1 MELKEQWIFIIR
13 RILLM
18 KIYRSI
24 EDYTEDK
31 RSVVTIGTFDGIHLG
46 HQKILSRLINSS
58 KNKNLNSVVLTFFPH
73 PRIIL
78 NKYNE
83 VKMIDTLDEKIIHL
97 NEIGIDSL
105 IIHPFDKNFSLLSA
119 NQFIKDF
126 LVEKLKIKHIIIG
139 YDHRFGK
146 GREASVT
153 DLKNYANDYD
163 FTVEEIKAQEIEKI
177 TISSTK
183 IRNSINQGDI
193 KTTKKY
199 LGRYFMMT
207 GKVVKG
213 DGLGKKINY
222 PTANIFIEE
231 TYKIIPK
238 DGVYLVETKIK
249 DKLFNGMMNIGHRPT
264 IGTNVKSIEVHLF
277 NFNKDIYNQ
286 VISIKMISKIRDEI
300 KFSSIQAL
308 KDQLVKD
315 ENYCLKLINK

>member
-1 MELKEQWIFIIR
+1 
-13 RILLM
+13 M

-24 EDYTEDK
+24 EDYDEDK

-46 HQKILSRLINSS
+46 HQEILSRLIKSS
-58 KNKNLNSVVLTFFPH
+58 KNKDLNSVVLTFFPQ

-105 IIHPFDKNFSLLSA
+105 IIHPFDRNFSLLSA

-126 LVEKLKIKHIIIG
+126 LVDKLKIKHIIIG

-177 TISSTK
+177 TVSSTK

-193 KTTKKY
+193 KTTEKY
-199 LGRYFMMT
+199 LGRYFNLT

-238 DGVYLVETKIK
+238 DGVYLVETIIK

-264 IGTNVKSIEVHLF
+264 IGTKNKSIEVHLF
-277 NFNKDIYNQ
+277 NFNEDIYGQ
-286 VISIKMISKIRDEI
+286 VISIKMISKIRDEK

-308 KDQLVKD
+308 KEQLVKD

>member
-1 MELKEQWIFIIR
+1 
-13 RILLM
+13 M

-24 EDYTEDK
+24 QDYNEEK

-46 HQKILSRLINSS
+46 HQKILSRLIKSS
-58 KNKNLNSVVLTFFPH
+58 KNKDLNSVVLTFFPH

-126 LVEKLKIKHIIIG
+126 LVDKLKIKHIIIG

-153 DLKNYANDYD
+153 DLKNYADDYD

-177 TISSTK
+177 TVSSTK

-193 KTTKKY
+193 KTTEKY
-199 LGRYFMMT
+199 LGRYFNLT

-238 DGVYLVETKIK
+238 DGVYLVETIIK
-249 DKLFNGMMNIGHRPT
+249 DKLFKGMMNIGHRPT

-277 NFNKDIYNQ
+277 NFNEDIYGQ
-286 VISIKMISKIRDEI
+286 VISIKMISKIRDEK

-308 KDQLVKD
+308 KEQLVKD

>member
-1 MELKEQWIFIIR
+1 
-13 RILLM
+13 M

-24 EDYTEDK
+24 EDYNEVK

-46 HQKILSRLINSS
+46 HQKILSRLIKSS
-58 KNKNLNSVVLTFFPH
+58 KDKDLNSVVLTFFPH

-126 LVEKLKIKHIIIG
+126 LVDKLKIKHIIIG

-153 DLKNYANDYD
+153 DLKNYADDYD

-177 TISSTK
+177 TVSSTK

-193 KTTKKY
+193 KTTEKY
-199 LGRYFMMT
+199 LGRYFNLT

-238 DGVYLVETKIK
+238 DGVYLVETIIK

-277 NFNKDIYNQ
+277 NFNEDIYGQ
-286 VISIKMISKIRDEI
+286 VISIKMISKIRDEK

-308 KDQLVKD
+308 KEQLVKD